1 MVKPARLF
9 SNRMAVSVAAG
20 FALVLTLM
28 VSLAVVGLREM
39 ASINGHL
46 ERIVNENNAKV
57 ELATAMRDALR
68 QRIITMHSIVIAPD
82 PFEREEALQR
92 FYEYGIQFNNA
103 RQKLDR
109 LASSRE
115 EKAVLERIRTLANVA
130 QPKVVSGIE
139 HAMNDEQ
146 EAALR
151 ILRQDAIPSQQ
162 QLVAQLEAMV
172 DLQRQASRRAAEEA
186 AQAYRHTVWLMIA
199 LGTSLVLL
207 GIAVSGWVV
216 RRISQQTQQI
226 VREQVKYKTLF
237 TTNSDG
243 IVLVADG
250 RFIDCNPATLTMF
263 GYDSVEAFCRTTPA
277 ELGPPSQADGTP
289 SGEYGMRQIE
299 KAMREGHCQFE
310 WLGRTRDGRVFPVE
324 IALHAMT
331 LDDKVVVQAIMR
343 DITER
348 KENEARLRAAYD
360 AALEASRVKSQFVA
374 NVSHEIRTPLNGI
387 IGMVGLLLD
396 SRLDPEQRDYAETIR
411 LSSEALLTIINDILD
426 FAKIEAGRMEL
437 EIVPFDLRETVEE
450 ALELFGERAHA
461 KGLELVCDLPP
472 DLPAQVLGDPAR
484 LRQIL
489 INLVDNAIKFSHRGD
504 VLVRGR
510 LTPVSET
517 ELELRV
523 EVSDAGIG
531 ISPEGMQRLF
541 QAFSQA
547 DGSTT
552 RRYGGT
558 GLGLAISRQLAQLMG
573 GDMGAEST
581 LGVGSTFWFT
591 ARLRQAGPPVPET
604 PAALRNVPVLLAVP
618 NTRLR
623 EVLARQLAHWG
634 MQVQAV
640 PGSVDAYAKLS
651 AAAHRGTPFRVVLID
666 AQLLEE
672 SGGELLHALD
682 QDPALAGLAQI
693 LLTGMAPRPA
703 WRTWLAPGRRVHLPK
718 PVRTARLQALLGEL
732 LGFALPA
739 PARPTPGE
747 RSVPVRVLVA
757 EDNVVNQKVV
767 SHMLRKLGV
776 RADVVANGREAVE
789 AMARIPYDLLLMDC
803 QMPELDGLEA
813 TIEIRHRELTLP
825 QPRRTPIVAMSADAR
840 PEARARCIEVGM
852 DDYLVKP
859 VRLPQLEE
867 TLRAWVPVW
876 QQPVQAPATD
886 AGTSGEAIDLAKVR
900 HMMKHDRAAE
910 QELLSLYLS
919 STQTLLQ
926 ALTDAAQRE
935 NAATCAA
942 KAHEIKGASAYVGA
956 RDMQQLAQRVEQAAR
971 RGEWEAVRTA
981 TEELEAAFIRV
992 WAQVNEVEAGE
1003 EPAAYAPARE
1013 GSS

>member
-1 MVKPARLF
+1 MVKPPRPF
-9 SNRMAVSVAAG
+9 SHKMALSVAAG
-20 FALVLTLM
+20 FALVLALM

-39 ASINGHL
+39 ASINDHL

-109 LASSRE
+109 LALSRE

-172 DLQRQASRRAAEEA
+172 DLQRQASRQAAEEA
-186 AQAYRHTVWLMIA
+186 ARAYRQTVWLMIA

-207 GIAVSGWVV
+207 GIVVSGWVV
-216 RRISQQTQQI
+216 RHISQQTQQI

-277 ELGPPSQADGTP
+277 ELGPASQADGTP

-299 KAMREGHCQFE
+299 KAIREGHCQFE

-348 KENEARLRAAYD
+348 KESEARLRAAYD
-360 AALEASRVKSQFVA
+360 AALEASRIKSQFVA

-396 SRLDPEQRDYAETIR
+396 SNLDPEQRDYAETIR
-411 LSSEALLTIINDILD
+411 FSSEALLTIINDILD

-461 KGLELVCDLPP
+461 KGLEIVCDLPP
-472 DLPAQVLGDPAR
+472 NLPTQVSGDPAR

-489 INLVDNAIKFSHRGD
+489 INLVDNAIKFSQQGD
-504 VLVRGR
+504 VVVRGR
-510 LTPVSET
+510 VTAVSDT
-517 ELELRV
+517 ELELRI

-531 ISPEGMQRLF
+531 ISPEGMKRLF

-573 GDMGAEST
+573 GDMGAHST
-581 LGVGSTFWFT
+581 PGMGSTFWFT
-591 ARLRQAGPPVPET
+591 ARVKPAGPVTNADAAP
-604 PAALRNVPVLLAVP
+604 ALRDVPVLLAVP
-618 NTRLR
+618 NTHLR

-634 MQVQAV
+634 MRVEVALT
-640 PGSVDAYAKLS
+640 SVDAHTKLS
-651 AAAHRGTPFRVVLID
+651 HAAHRGAPLSVALID
-666 AQLLEE
+666 VQLLEG
-672 SGGELLHALD
+672 SGEKLLYALD
-682 QDPALAGLAQI
+682 QDPALAGLKQI

-703 WRTWLAPGRRVHLPK
+703 WRAWLTPGRRVHLPK
-718 PVRTARLQALLGEL
+718 PVRTGRLQSLLGEL
-732 LGFALPA
+732 LGYALPA
-739 PARPTPGE
+739 PVPAAPAKHAA
-747 RSVPVRVLVA
+747 PVRVLVA

-776 RADVVANGREAVE
+776 RADVVANGKEAVQ

-825 QPRRTPIVAMSADAR
+825 EPRRTPIVAMSADAR
-840 PEARARCIEVGM
+840 PEAKARCTAVGM

-859 VRLPQLEE
+859 VRLPVLEQ
-867 TLRAWVPVW
+867 TLRAWIPSW
-876 QQPVQAPATD
+876 QQPQQD
-886 AGTSGEAIDLAKVR
+886 AMSEENPPGPAIDLDKVR
-900 HMMKHDRAAE
+900 HMMKRNATAE
-910 QELLSLYLS
+910 QELIMLYLS
-919 STQTLLQ
+919 TTQGSLMEL
-926 ALTDAAQRE
+926 ANAAQRE
-935 NAATCAA
+935 DTATCAA

-956 RDMQQLAQRVEQAAR
+956 QEMQRLAAAVELAAR
-971 RGEWEAVRTA
+971 NGEWERVRAA

-992 WAQVNEVEAGE
+992 WAQVNQVEANQDISVH
-1003 EPAAYAPARE
+1003 P
-1013 GSS
+1013 